1 MRKDLNATEDC
12 KTEVELHLLSEFSPK
27 TSLCTFH
34 FLYSPLCPP
43 YPSAHSRGEPRH
55 LPRPGL
61 ALTNTSLAEQLSS
74 VLPERHFPRWDPGEN
89 SWTCTISGKRETQ
102 IWIDKRNKN
111 QGSQLYTQTGLINV
125 CWLVEG
131 LVDHVF
137 NKEVELDH
145 N

>member
-27 TSLCTFH
+27 TSLYTFH
-34 FLYSPLCPP
+34 FLYSPPCPP

-74 VLPERHFPRWDPGEN
+74 VLPERHFPR
-89 SWTCTISGKRETQ
+89 
-102 IWIDKRNKN
+102 
-111 QGSQLYTQTGLINV
+111 
-125 CWLVEG
+125 
-131 LVDHVF
+131 
-137 NKEVELDH
+137 
-145 N
+145 